1 MVRPSALCFTVLALV
16 ISAKAQAASLGL
28 IELPQKPIAPVLRL
42 ADLTGKIHQ
51 LEAYRGNIVVVHF
64 WATWCAPCRREL
76 PALQKASEEL
86 LPEGVAV
93 LAINVGEAS
102 DRVRRFLSDRKVT
115 FSVLTDPSAESR
127 RRWQVNAMP
136 TTYIVDQNGVIFFGA
151 VGERNWAEGRLM
163 RQILSLKDATPQK
176 WVSNRTPK
184 LAE

>member
-1 MVRPSALCFTVLALV
+1 MKISKSFKIYIHIILVFLISKNLFPSDDFSKNIV
-16 ISAKAQAASLGL
+16 IYEKPKV
-28 IELPQKPIAPVLRL
+28 IKELKFKDLNLQDV
-42 ADLTGKIHQ
+42 DLTNKK
-51 LEAYRGNIVVVHF
+51 GNIMILNF

-102 DRVRRFLSDRKVT
+102 DRVRRFLSDRNVT
-115 FSVLTDPSAESR
+115 FPVLTDPSAESR
-127 RRWQVNAMP
+127 RRWQVNAIP

-163 RQILSLKDATPQK
+163 RQILSLKDATP
-176 WVSNRTPK
+176 
-184 LAE
+184 